1 MRPPINRSAE
11 HCLGLVGAM
20 VCPLAGTVP
29 GAPITRFLVPVRGRG
44 PWRLL
49 TILMLSCCLMFVGGA
64 EAMGEIQ
71 IEVRATQVTHT
82 NSAWLTGACL
92 EDVNHEVYGGID
104 SQMIFGESFAEPA
117 PARPLK
123 GLTAFGGTWTSEDGR
138 LTAPGDQGSKMV
150 VDAPAFA
157 DGEASVELWFAE
169 GGTGNAGLIVKVA
182 HPGNGADS
190 FDGYE
195 VSLEPAGFLVFGRH
209 RQNWEPLR
217 RVPCAV
223 PLKEWVRLAAR
234 MTTNALEVLVNGHNL
249 LRYEDTEHPLVAGTV
264 GLRTW
269 QHAVQFR
276 KFSIRAGGQTQE
288 FAFEPV
294 DRSWGDSVSGAWRPL
309 REGTAT
315 GQFALVGQAP
325 FNGRQ
330 SQTIVFTAGIGAVGI
345 ENRSLNR
352 WGMNLVRHQPYE
364 GYLYARA
371 EKPTEVYVSLEDGDG
386 SRVYAQQGLKISGLG
401 WQRVSFRLTP
411 AAADS
416 AGRFAIKL
424 RQPGAV
430 TVGYVLL
437 QPGEWG
443 RFKGL
448 PVRKDVGEG
457 LVHQGVTVL
466 RYGGCMANAAE
477 YRWKKMTGPRAQR
490 PPYAG
495 WWYPHASNGWGI
507 FEFLNYCEAAGF
519 LGIPDVNINES
530 PQDMVDFMEY
540 VNGAVNTRWGK
551 QRALDG
557 HTSPYHLKY
566 LELGN
571 EERVDEN
578 YFRKFLA
585 LAAAIWA
592 RDPDIIL
599 VVGDFAYNDPIT
611 DPLHITG
618 NPDHLTT
625 LATQQKI
632 LQLAKAH
639 QREVWFDVHVNT
651 EGPRPDFGGTFSY
664 LDAIDRLADGAKHRV
679 AIFELNAGN
688 HAQRRALANA
698 AAILRVER
706 DGRLPIC
713 TSANCLQPDGQN
725 DNDWNQG
732 LLFLNPAQAWLQ
744 PPGYVTR
751 MIADNFQPLE
761 LATEVQNAADQIV
774 AGAQRSA
781 DGKILVV
788 QVVNFADQDTSA
800 TLDLHDFVP
809 GKSTARVEEL
819 AAPLDAQ
826 NPASAPKRVSPV
838 ASDWRHQ
845 FQAGKVARA
854 FPAHS
859 FTVIRFQ

>member
-1 MRPPINRSAE
+1 MRISA
-11 HCLGLVGAM
+11 
-20 VCPLAGTVP
+20 
-29 GAPITRFLVPVRGRG
+29 
-44 PWRLL
+44 
-49 TILMLSCCLMFVGGA
+49 ILMLSCCLMASGGA
-64 EAMGEIQ
+64 WAIGEIS
-71 IEVRATQVTHT
+71 IEVQGAQVTHT
-82 NSAWLTGACL
+82 NSPWLTGACL

-104 SQMIFGESFAEPA
+104 SQMIFGESFAEPG
-117 PARPLK
+117 PDRPLK
-123 GLTAFGGTWTSEDGR
+123 GFTPFGGVWTLEDGR
-138 LTAPGDQGSKMV
+138 LIVPGDQGSKLLANDPMV
-150 VDAPAFA
+150 GE
-157 DGEASVELWFAE
+157 GEASVELLFPE
-169 GGTGNAGLIVKVA
+169 GGPGNAGLVVKAA
-182 HPGNGADS
+182 HPGNGADK

-217 RVPCAV
+217 HIPCAV
-223 PLKEWVRLAAR
+223 LLKEWVRLTVR
-234 MTTNALEVLVNGHNL
+234 MTGNTLEILVNGHSL
-249 LRYEDTEHPLVAGTV
+249 LRYDDTDHPLAAGTV

-276 KFSIRAGGQTQE
+276 NLSISAGGHTNQL
-288 FAFEPV
+288 AFEPAHN
-294 DRSWGDSVSGAWRPL
+294 DWGDSVSGAWRPL
-309 REGTAT
+309 REGSAT
-315 GQFALVGQAP
+315 GKFALVGQAP
-325 FNGRQ
+325 FSGHQ
-330 SQTIVFTAGIGAVGI
+330 SQTIVFTDGIGAIGI
-345 ENRSLNR
+345 ENQSLNR
-352 WGMNLVRHQPYE
+352 WGMNFVRHQPYE
-364 GYLYARA
+364 GYLFARA
-371 EKPTEVYVSLEDGDG
+371 EKPTEIYVTLESHDG
-386 SRVYAQQGLKISGLG
+386 SRVYAEQGMKIAGSG
-401 WQRVSFRLTP
+401 WQRVDFRLTP
-411 AAADS
+411 SSADPV
-416 AGRFAIKL
+416 GRFAIKL

-430 TVGYVLL
+430 TVGYALL

-507 FEFLNYCEAAGF
+507 FEFLNYCEAAGI
-519 LGIPDVNINES
+519 LGIPDVNINET
-530 PQDMVDFMEY
+530 PQDMAAFMEY
-540 VNGAVNTRWGK
+540 ISGAANTTWGK
-551 QRALDG
+551 QRAQDG
-557 HTSPYHLKY
+557 HASPYHLKY

-578 YFRKFLA
+578 YFRKFQA
-585 LAAAIWA
+585 LAVAIWA
-592 RDPDIIL
+592 RDPEVIL

-611 DPLHITG
+611 DPLHLTG
-618 NPDHLTT
+618 NPDQLTT
-625 LATQQKI
+625 LAAQKKI

-651 EGPRPDFGGTFSY
+651 EGPRPDFAGTFSY
-664 LDAIDRLADGAKHRV
+664 IDAIDRLADGAKHRV
-679 AIFELNAGN
+679 VIFELNAGN

-698 AAILRVER
+698 GAILRVER

-732 LLFLNPAQAWLQ
+732 LLFLNPAQVWLQ

-751 MIADNFQPLE
+751 MIAENYQPLE
-761 LATEVQNAADQIV
+761 LTTEVKNAADQIEV
-774 AGAQRSA
+774 GAQRSA
-781 DGKILVV
+781 DGKTLVV
-788 QVVNFADQDTSA
+788 QVVNYADQDLSA

-809 GKSTARVEEL
+809 GRSTARVEEL
-819 AAPLDAQ
+819 AAPLDAS
-826 NPASAPKRVSPV
+826 NPASGPV
-838 ASDWRHQ
+838 HVRPVVSDWPHQ
-845 FQAGKVARA
+845 SPAGKATRV